1 LPTKKPEPALKPV
14 EKDATKPAQ
23 IVVEKEEEVKKEE
36 PKPEPMK
43 EDIKPEQKKV
53 DPK

>member
-1 LPTKKPEPALKPV
+1 M